1 MTTDTAESAF
11 ENFDYSFDAI
21 LPWALFVVGKL
32 SGLMA
37 LISIYIAPN
46 PVTAGLIGIYAV
58 TIFSSAYFGI
68 RRWKAELAEE
78 EAQNESR

>member
-11 ENFDYSFDAI
+11 ENFNYSFDAI
-21 LPWALFVVGKL
+21 LPWALFVIGKL
-32 SGLMA
+32 AGFMA
-37 LISIYIAPN
+37 LMSIYVAPH
-46 PVTAGLIGIYAV
+46 PITAGFIGIYAV
-58 TIFSSAYFGI
+58 TIFSSAFLGI